1 MTILKRHFCRSS
13 SLLCCSEPHHR
24 RSLFPF
30 PHSYKVSIPTPS
42 LHKNLQQPSI
52 SYMYH
57 RQGFAK
63 MKSSLV
69 ALLAAAATAQ
79 AAFVPPWIYRSTR
92 PKPTTEAVV
101 PISKTIVEGVPHL
114 ATAAD
119 CPAAPPTTTT
129 AGGGST
135 TTTPPPVASLS
146 RTRPPLSWKPRSSAL
161 GYPIYSKH
169 FGMLPGAPEPS
180 QRGVP
185 ADADADVEGR

>member
-1 MTILKRHFCRSS
+1 
-13 SLLCCSEPHHR
+13 
-24 RSLFPF
+24 
-30 PHSYKVSIPTPS
+30 
-42 LHKNLQQPSI
+42 
-52 SYMYH
+52 
-57 RQGFAK
+57 

-129 AGGGST
+129 AVGGST
-135 TTTPPPVASLS
+135 TTTTTTPVASLS
-146 RTRPPLSWKPRSSAL
+146 RNRPPLSWKPRSSAL

-180 QRGVP
+180 QGGVP
-185 ADADADVEGR
+185 AVADADVEGR